1 MLIVR
6 QVWAILASV
15 CIAAALAVAVPQF
28 GGCAAGTNSLGS
40 VLLAPDL
47 DTFNKKLGAALTLN
61 TAIRRAS
68 VTLMDANKIS
78 SQDGE
83 NVMAAN
89 DAAKAGLDLAATM
102 SKIDLNAADGKLT
115 AVNATLVALEA
126 YLTSRR
132 Q

>member
-28 GGCAAGTNSLGS
+28 GGCAAGTNPLGS

>member
-1 MLIVR
+1 MPIVR
-6 QVWAILASV
+6 QVWSILAAV
-15 CIAAALAVAVPQF
+15 CLAAALAVAVPQF
-28 GGCAAGTNSLGS
+28 GGCAAGTNPLGS